1 MGEQPGQDRV
11 RLILLDDH
19 GLFRASLARFL
30 GSIAGFEVVGE
41 CDTSAEALKA
51 LNDSSADLVL
61 LDFDL
66 GSERGNDFISAARQA
81 GYRGNFLVV
90 AGIADPK
97 SVAIALKDG
106 ASGIFL
112 KSEAPERLVRAI
124 QSVASGEVWIDPK
137 VVQMLAERLVDPYL
151 RFDEVSASVLDD
163 RERRVLLGILS
174 GLTNR
179 KIGENLGVSESSVKN
194 VVQRLFGKAG
204 VKQRGQLV
212 RAALEGSLGAT
223 RQLINRRLEE
233 TSRSGQPKPTQT
245 RRRPPNLPSPARQS
259 YG

>member
-1 MGEQPGQDRV
+1 MGEQPQPDRI

-30 GSIAGFEVVGE
+30 GSVPGFEVVGE
-41 CDTSAEALKA
+41 CGTSVEALKV

-66 GSERGNDFISAARQA
+66 GSERGTEFICAARRA

-90 AGIADPK
+90 AGIAEPK
-97 SVAIALKDG
+97 AVALALKDG

-137 VVQMLAERLVDPYL
+137 VVQTLADRLVDPYL
-151 RFDEVSASVLDD
+151 QFDEKAASVLDD

-174 GLTNR
+174 GLTNK
-179 KIGENLGVSESSVKN
+179 KIGENLGLSESSVKN
-194 VVQRLFGKAG
+194 SVQRLFDKAG
-204 VKQRGQLV
+204 VKKRGQLV

-223 RQLINRRLEE
+223 RQLINRRLEGAP
-233 TSRSGQPKPTQT
+233 SGDHLKPAQT
-245 RRRPPNLPSPARQS
+245 RRRPPNLSSPAKQS

>member
-1 MGEQPGQDRV
+1 MGEQPEQDRI

-30 GSIAGFEVVGE
+30 GSLPGMEVVGE
-41 CDTSAEALKA
+41 YGASAEALEA
-51 LNDSSADLVL
+51 LNGSTVNLVL

-66 GSERGNDFISAARQA
+66 GPERGNEFISAARET
-81 GYRGNFLVV
+81 GYAGNFLIV
-90 AGIADPK
+90 AGTADPK
-97 SVAIALKDG
+97 SVAIALKRG

-124 QSVASGEVWIDPK
+124 QSIANGEVWMDPK
-137 VVQMLAERLVDPYL
+137 VVQMLADRLADPYL
-151 RFDEVSASVLDD
+151 QFDEGTTDLLDD
-163 RERRVLLGILS
+163 RERKVVLGILS

-179 KIGENLGVSESSVKN
+179 RIGENLGLSESSVKN
-194 VVQRLFGKAG
+194 VVQRLFDKAG
-204 VKQRGQLV
+204 VKTRGQLV

-223 RQLINRRLEE
+223 RKLINMHLEDPCERPKRR
-233 TSRSGQPKPTQT
+233 KTQ
-245 RRRPPNLPSPARQS
+245 RQSPALPSPASQS